1 MGTMENEKAKSEA
14 ILEAIGD
21 SVVIISPE
29 FKVLYQNR
37 ISRSLIGNHID
48 EQCYKAFRGKEVFCE
63 ACPVKKSLREGVTH
77 TVESRN
83 CIDGEI
89 VNLEITAS
97 PLRDAAGKI
106 IAGIEVIRNITER
119 KRLEEKLQLS
129 EESYRDLVERSPYA
143 IYIHTEG
150 KIVFANATGAQL
162 LGADQPEELYGREA
176 LDFVHPDNRETVHQR
191 MKQIQQTEK
200 VIPMEELLIVRVD
213 GTTLPVEVA
222 AIPFTYHGEN
232 AVQVIARDIS
242 ERKKMQDEL
251 LKVQKL
257 ESLGI
262 LAGGIA
268 HDFNNILTAIL
279 GNLSMARMQLDPS
292 HAIARRLAECEKATL
307 QAGELTRQLLTFSRG
322 GAPVKKLIAPA
333 ALIRTAAT
341 FVLRG
346 TSARSVIDLA
356 DDLWCLEADGGQ
368 INQVLHNLLINA
380 SHAMPGGGE
389 VSVRAV
395 NETLE
400 TQNLH
405 QLPPGDYIRITVE
418 DHGCGIARENL
429 TRIFDPYFT
438 TKNEGTGLGLA
449 SVYSIVRKHG
459 GIIEVSSTIG
469 YGTSFAIHL
478 PASPGRLPDDEE
490 VKADAGRAGS
500 ARVLLMDDEQYIRE
514 IATGILEYKGY
525 EVESCADG
533 REAVE
538 RSREARERNAPFA
551 AIILDLTVPGG
562 MGGKESAELIREIDP
577 DAMLIVS
584 SGYSNDPVVANYQ
597 QYGFSGAIAKPFNA
611 ATLVRELERVIPAA
625 R

>member
-1 MGTMENEKAKSEA
+1 MGTMEDEKARSEA

-21 SVVIISPE
+21 SVIIISPE

-37 ISRSLIGNHID
+37 VSRSLIGNHID
-48 EQCYKAFRGKEVFCE
+48 EQCHRAFRGKEALCE
-63 ACPVKKSLREGVTH
+63 VCPVDKSLREGIAH
-77 TVESRN
+77 TVESSN
-83 CIDGEI
+83 CIDGEM

-97 PLRDAAGKI
+97 PLRDATGKI
-106 IAGIEVIRNITER
+106 IAGIEVVRNITER

-143 IYIHTEG
+143 IYIHKEG
-150 KIVFANATGAQL
+150 KIVFANATGTRL
-162 LGADQPEELYGREA
+162 LGAERPEELYGREA
-176 LDFVHPDNRETVHQR
+176 LDFVHPDNRETIQRR
-191 MKQIQQTEK
+191 MKQIGQTEK

-213 GTTLPVEVA
+213 GTNLPVEVA
-222 AIPFTYHGEN
+222 AIPFTYHGED

-292 HAIARRLAECEKATL
+292 QHIARRLAECEKATL
-307 QAGELTRQLLTFSRG
+307 QAGELTRQLLTFARG

-333 ALIRTAAT
+333 PLIRTAAT

-346 TSARSVIDLA
+346 TNARSVIDLA
-356 DDLWCLEADGGQ
+356 EDLWCLEADGGQ
-368 INQVLHNLLINA
+368 LNQVLHNLLINA

-400 TQNLH
+400 TQNPH
-405 QLPPGDYIRITVE
+405 QLPPGEYVRITVE

-438 TKNEGTGLGLA
+438 TKDEGTGLGLA

-469 YGTSFAIHL
+469 CGTSFVIHL

-490 VKADAGRAGS
+490 VRVDVGRTGS
-500 ARVLLMDDEQYIRE
+500 ARILLMDDEQVIRE
-514 IATGILEYKGY
+514 IATGILEFKGY

-538 RSREARERNAPFA
+538 RSRKARERNAPFA

-577 DAMLIVS
+577 DALLIVS
-584 SGYSNDPVVANYQ
+584 SGYSNDPVVANYD